1 MKLGVGVYPLARKND
16 EISGVIVEAVAV
28 LVMDDFAGQQRT
40 AQGLL
45 RQVAVSQHPLPTLR
59 VTDIGVDLTLLNA
72 LPSSPLLG
80 QHLHFLPRE
89 VPNLPS

>member
-1 MKLGVGVYPLARKND
+1 MVNH
-16 EISGVIVEAVAV
+16 
-28 LVMDDFAGQQRT
+28 FTGQQGA

-59 VTDIGVDLTLLNA
+59 VTDIGVDLTLFNA

-89 VPNLPS
+89 VPNLLSYSQKLKQVLPFTVLTVLQ